1 MLNISCCVLYE
12 SAGVHKY
19 WYIITQ
25 NSSSHRVTRSIYPWR
40 WWVSHWQRLEDISS
54 VCHWKRTN
62 TSTVSN
68 LKICKAKILP
78 YPANSFFDN
87 KNTDVLC
94 RYVFWYHNE
103 RMVNYDYER
112 GVSVTTVK
120 GASSLPSSGNP
131 SMGSSSD
138 SSDYGMAGNA
148 VNSGRGV
155 SSVDQSTKS
164 RLIITEANPQD
175 SGNYTCKPS
184 NAVPASIQV
193 FVSKNRGNQ

>member
-1 MLNISCCVLYE
+1 MI
-12 SAGVHKY
+12 
-19 WYIITQ
+19 
-25 NSSSHRVTRSIYPWR
+25 
-40 WWVSHWQRLEDISS
+40 
-54 VCHWKRTN
+54 
-62 TSTVSN
+62 
-68 LKICKAKILP
+68 
-78 YPANSFFDN
+78 PANSFFDN
-87 KNTDVLC
+87 KNIDVLC

-138 SSDYGMAGNA
+138 SSDYGMAGNS

>member
-1 MLNISCCVLYE
+1 
-12 SAGVHKY
+12 
-19 WYIITQ
+19 
-25 NSSSHRVTRSIYPWR
+25 
-40 WWVSHWQRLEDISS
+40 
-54 VCHWKRTN
+54 
-62 TSTVSN
+62 
-68 LKICKAKILP
+68 
-78 YPANSFFDN
+78 
-87 KNTDVLC
+87 
-94 RYVFWYHNE
+94 
-103 RMVNYDYER
+103 MVNYDYER

-184 NAVPASIQV
+184 NAVPASIKFSFRKIEV
-193 FVSKNRGNQ
+193 INNDIYSYKKIRTSSKIEKY

>member
-1 MLNISCCVLYE
+1 
-12 SAGVHKY
+12 
-19 WYIITQ
+19 
-25 NSSSHRVTRSIYPWR
+25 
-40 WWVSHWQRLEDISS
+40 
-54 VCHWKRTN
+54 
-62 TSTVSN
+62 
-68 LKICKAKILP
+68 
-78 YPANSFFDN
+78 
-87 KNTDVLC
+87 
-94 RYVFWYHNE
+94 
-103 RMVNYDYER
+103 MVNYDYER

-193 FVSKNRGNQ
+193 FVSKNRGKYFILMKSNLYFIIVAIINECTYLVF